1 MRHVW
6 VMKEDE
12 YTTAKVVGLET
23 QVGTDHRISS
33 IRMSLYFSQWVI
45 DCESHNWSYT

>member
-33 IRMSLYFSQWVI
+33 YQDEFVLQSMS
-45 DCESHNWSYT
+45 D